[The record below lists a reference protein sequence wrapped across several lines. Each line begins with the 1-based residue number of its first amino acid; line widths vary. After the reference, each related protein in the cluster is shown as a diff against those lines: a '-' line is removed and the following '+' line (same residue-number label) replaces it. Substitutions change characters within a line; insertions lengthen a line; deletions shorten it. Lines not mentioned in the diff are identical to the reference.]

1 MNILFLSSWYP
12 YPPDNGSK
20 LRVYNLLRG
29 LAGQHNVILIT
40 FSERPPSGPP
50 SALEALCREIYVVP
64 RQRYNPTSARALSGL
79 FSLTPRSVL
88 DTYQPLMAALIGRV
102 LQENEIDLVIASQWR
117 TAAYHSAFAHVPAIY
132 EEVET
137 GVLTS
142 KMAQAATP
150 LQRLRHYLPLLKLRF
165 YLRRLLPRF
174 QAVTVVSEDE
184 KTLLRQLVPGYQAIH
199 VVPNGIYTADYENV
213 QAAPQPDTLIFTGS
227 LSYFANLEGVRWF
240 LSEVYPIVQ
249 AQVPAVQLVIT
260 GKNDGVSLPTAENVT
275 LTGFVEDVRPLIA
288 SARISLAPLQV
299 GGGTRLKIL
308 EAMALGTPVVATEKG
323 AEGLQAVN
331 GEHLLVADSAEN
343 FADAVVRLLQDRKLC
358 RKLTDN
364 SCRLVRQQYDWAVI
378 MSDFLELTEEVG
390 YV

>member
-1 MNILFLSSWYP
+1 
-12 YPPDNGSK
+12 
-20 LRVYNLLRG
+20 
-29 LAGQHNVILIT
+29 
-40 FSERPPSGPP
+40 
-50 SALEALCREIYVVP
+50 
-64 RQRYNPTSARALSGL
+64 
-79 FSLTPRSVL
+79 
-88 DTYQPLMAALIGRV
+88 
-102 LQENEIDLVIASQWR
+102 
-117 TAAYHSAFAHVPAIY
+117 
-132 EEVET
+132 
-137 GVLTS
+137 
-142 KMAQAATP
+142 
-150 LQRLRHYLPLLKLRF
+150 
-165 YLRRLLPRF
+165 
-174 QAVTVVSEDE
+174 
-184 KTLLRQLVPGYQAIH
+184 
-199 VVPNGIYTADYENV
+199 V